1 MCKICPIQAEEL
13 KYKGE
18 KMETNSNNVNSAI
31 NGNII
36 FCPKCGVKGNASYA
50 YCQICGERLDLAKSN
65 GLNDSS
71 RRENSNIGQVNNE
84 VENNN
89 ALAFAQGLP
98 EWSLEPPQIMVRRR
112 NG

>member
-1 MCKICPIQAEEL
+1 
-13 KYKGE
+13 
-18 KMETNSNNVNSAI
+18 METNSNNVNSAI
-31 NGNII
+31 NGDII
-36 FCPKCGVKGNASYA
+36 FCLKCGAKNKVGYA
-50 YCQICGERLDLAKSN
+50 YCRICGERLVSAKSN
-65 GLNDSS
+65 DLNVSS
-71 RRENSNIGQVNNE
+71 RRESRNMEQVNNE